1 MALQTAI
8 IGNSLLRDVDLSS
21 FDLVRI
27 STGLGM
33 SALVSR
39 FLQDFPDSKDLL
51 LYVVEGPLRYTTKVN
66 EGRRMEVIRKGE
78 ICDIVEEMDSIKRRL
93 SSKRIKVIFPTMSS
107 ISFKAYN
114 NHLLHSHRTRTL
126 LWRHRYQN
134 WQHLM
139 EQKLKVDNGRIVRN
153 NRENDIH
160 TPFLN
165 KRVVVSVKGR
175 TKFRYSPLRDG
186 LHPGQQLKEVWSREL
201 AYNRALN
208 LARLSRNL

>member
-66 EGRRMEVIRKGE
+66 EGRRTEVIRKGE
-78 ICDIVEEMDSIKRRL
+78 ICDIVEEMDSIK
-93 SSKRIKVIFPTMSS
+93 
-107 ISFKAYN
+107 
-114 NHLLHSHRTRTL
+114 
-126 LWRHRYQN
+126 
-134 WQHLM
+134 
-139 EQKLKVDNGRIVRN
+139 
-153 NRENDIH
+153 
-160 TPFLN
+160 
-165 KRVVVSVKGR
+165 
-175 TKFRYSPLRDG
+175 
-186 LHPGQQLKEVWSREL
+186 
-201 AYNRALN
+201 
-208 LARLSRNL
+208 